1 MTREDFDKKFGH
13 TFFIKHN
20 KWGTQLTND
29 EAAKVAGTSVTAPAA
44 AATRVA
50 PRSTISIN
58 NKK

>member
-1 MTREDFDKKFGH
+1 MTREEFNKKFGH
-13 TFFIKHN
+13 SFFIKYN

-29 EAAKVAGTSVTAPAA
+29 EATKVAGTSVTAPA